1 LGTAEQDRKMQDD
14 LLANIFIGNFSL
26 QGGKTQQEFLQEA
39 IERSSPGNARFLA
52 ELFGGLELN
61 LELQDGAQV

>member
-1 LGTAEQDRKMQDD
+1 MISDW
-14 LLANIFIGNFSL
+14 NFFRS

-61 LELQDGAQV
+61 LELQDGAQVCDIIAVVR

>member
-1 LGTAEQDRKMQDD
+1 MHLATQDAH
-14 LLANIFIGNFSL
+14 LLNCL
-26 QGGKTQQEFLQEA
+26 GGKSQKQFLQEA

-61 LELQDGAQV
+61 LELGDGAQVPISFAILN